1 MPFSGQA
8 LARHWQTTKRVLGD
22 GWNSAIRLSMGLDH
36 GMRLGKKILAAATPL
51 IDSLGGGHHVD
62 TAMRGIHAY
71 DSGRAHVNHQINN
84 VETHYRNIRRQVP
97 EIGL

>member
-1 MPFSGQA
+1 MPLSGQA
-8 LARHWQTTKRVLGD
+8 FARHWQTTKRVIGD
-22 GWNSAIRLSMGLDH
+22 GWNHAVRLSMGLDH
-36 GMRLGKKILAAATPL
+36 GMRVGKKLLGAVAPL
-51 IDSLGGGHHVD
+51 LDSLGGGHHVA

-71 DSGRAHVNHQINN
+71 DSGRAEVHHQINN